1 MYVGMGGCMG
11 VGMGG
16 CIGVNI
22 CVGMDRCLCV

>member
-1 MYVGMGGCMG
+1 MYVGVCGCMG